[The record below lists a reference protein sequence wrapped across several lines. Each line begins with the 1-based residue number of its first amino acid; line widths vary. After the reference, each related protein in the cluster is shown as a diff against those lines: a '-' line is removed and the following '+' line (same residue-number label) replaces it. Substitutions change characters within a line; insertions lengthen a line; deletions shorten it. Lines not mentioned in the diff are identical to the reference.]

1 MRTYDLSPLFRSSVG
16 FDRVMRVVD
25 DALRG
30 EDRAPGY
37 PPYNIEQTGEDAYRI
52 SMAVA
57 GFTGDELSIETRENA
72 VTITG
77 EKKPN
82 GEGKYLYRGI
92 AQRGFNRTFRLAD
105 YVQVTGASL
114 DNGLLHVE
122 LKRELPE
129 AVKPRKIAVT
139 TGAAPVA
146 DKAKGLLGGAKK
158 AA

>member
-1 MRTYDLSPLFRSSVG
+1 MQTYDFSPLFRSSVG
-16 FDRVMRVVD
+16 FDRVMRLVD

-30 EDRAPGY
+30 EDRAPSY

-52 SMAVA
+52 TMAVA
-57 GFTGDELSIETRENA
+57 GFSNDELSIETRENA
-72 VTITG
+72 ITISG
-77 EKKPN
+77 EKAPN

-105 YVQVTGASL
+105 FVQVTGASL
-114 DNGLLHVE
+114 DNGLLHVD

-129 AVKPRKIAVT
+129 AMKPRKIAVT
-139 TGAAPVA
+139 AGAPSVGA
-146 DKAKGLLGGAKK
+146 KAKGLLGGAKK